1 MKNNDNKKIH
11 RTMIGGQAVIE
22 GVMMRGVD
30 KTALAVRKPDG
41 DISLEVWN
49 TSRHDRN
56 SILRLPIIRGVI
68 NFVEMLVFG
77 YKTISKSAEIAE
89 LAPAEGNPGKLS
101 DTSSSVPE
109 AASAESKSVVEGTT
123 AEGNPGKLSDTSSS
137 VPEAA
142 PAEGKSVVEG
152 TTAEGN
158 LGQPSETASSVP
170 EAAPAEG
177 KSVVEGTTA
186 EGNPGKP
193 SETASSVSEAAPAEG
208 KADGTTAEGKPAE
221 GTNTEENPE
230 KSSDTDKN
238 ESGGDKGMS
247 VATALS
253 MIAGLVIA
261 ILLFA
266 VLPTLIIGKTDRFV
280 HWGSM
285 STIAEGVIKIAIFIG
300 YLALIAR
307 MKDIQRVYQ
316 YHGAEHKTI
325 YCYEH
330 GDELTPENARKYTR
344 FHPRCGTSFLLI
356 VLIISII
363 VFSFVT
369 WKTLWLRIL
378 LKLLLLP
385 LVVGISYEIIK
396 FAGRHDNSVM
406 RFLLA
411 PGLWLQRLTT
421 REPDDSQLEVAIK
434 ALKAVIPDNPE
445 DDLW

>member
-1 MKNNDNKKIH
+1 MKNKDNKKIH

-41 DISLEVWN
+41 SINLDVWN
-49 TSRHDRN
+49 TSRHDQN
-56 SILRLPIIRGVI
+56 SVLRLPLIRGVI
-68 NFVEMLVFG
+68 NFVEMLIFG
-77 YKTISKSAEIAE
+77 YKTISRSAEIAE
-89 LAPAEGNPGKLS
+89 LTSDDTPAEDNPGKS
-101 DTSSSVPE
+101 DENGNSVLE
-109 AASAESKSVVEGTT
+109 AVPSAST
-123 AEGNPGKLSDTSSS
+123 P
-137 VPEAA
+137 
-142 PAEGKSVVEG
+142 
-152 TTAEGN
+152 
-158 LGQPSETASSVP
+158 GQPSDTESAVIETTTLDDSVKTN
-170 EAAPAEG
+170 PAE
-177 KSVVEGTTA
+177 ST
-186 EGNPGKP
+186 P
-193 SETASSVSEAAPAEG
+193 S
-208 KADGTTAEGKPAE
+208 
-221 GTNTEENPE
+221 
-230 KSSDTDKN
+230 KSSDTDSKN
-238 ESGGDKGMS
+238 ESDGDKAMS
-247 VATALS
+247 AATAFS
-253 MIAGLVIA
+253 MIAGLIIA

-266 VLPTLIIGKTDRFV
+266 VLPTLIVGKTDRFV

-307 MKDIQRVYQ
+307 MEDIQRVYQ

-330 GDELTPENARKYTR
+330 GDELTPENARKYVR

>member
-123 AEGNPGKLSDTSSS
+123 AEGNPGKLSDTS
-137 VPEAA
+137 
-142 PAEGKSVVEG
+142 
-152 TTAEGN
+152 
-158 LGQPSETASSVP
+158 SSVP

>member
-1 MKNNDNKKIH
+1 MKNNDNEKIH

-109 AASAESKSVVEGTT
+109 AASAESKSVVEGTP

-142 PAEGKSVVEG
+142 S
-152 TTAEGN
+152 
-158 LGQPSETASSVP
+158 
-170 EAAPAEG
+170 AEG

-193 SETASSVSEAAPAEG
+193 SETASSVPEAASAEGIPGKLSDTESSVSEAAPAEG

>member
-1 MKNNDNKKIH
+1 
-11 RTMIGGQAVIE
+11 MIGGQAVIE

-123 AEGNPGKLSDTSSS
+123 AEGN
-137 VPEAA
+137 
-142 PAEGKSVVEG
+142 
-152 TTAEGN
+152 

-193 SETASSVSEAAPAEG
+193 SETASSVPEAAPAEG

>member
-1 MKNNDNKKIH
+1 
-11 RTMIGGQAVIE
+11 MIGGQAVIE

-123 AEGNPGKLSDTSSS
+123 AEGN
-137 VPEAA
+137 
-142 PAEGKSVVEG
+142 
-152 TTAEGN
+152 

-170 EAAPAEG
+170 
-177 KSVVEGTTA
+177 
-186 EGNPGKP
+186 
-193 SETASSVSEAAPAEG
+193 EAAPAEG

>member
-1 MKNNDNKKIH
+1 MENNDNKKIH

-89 LAPAEGNPGKLS
+89 LA
-101 DTSSSVPE
+101 
-109 AASAESKSVVEGTT
+109 SAES
-123 AEGNPGKLSDTSSS
+123 NPGQPSETASSAS
-137 VPEAA
+137 EAA
-142 PAEGKSVVEG
+142 PAEGNPAEG
-152 TTAEGN
+152 TPAESNPGK
-158 LGQPSETASSVP
+158 PSETASSVP
-170 EAAPAEG
+170 EAAP
-177 KSVVEGTTA
+177 
-186 EGNPGKP
+186 
-193 SETASSVSEAAPAEG
+193 
-208 KADGTTAEGKPAE
+208 AEGKPAE

-253 MIAGLVIA
+253 MVAGLVIA

-396 FAGRHDNSVM
+396 FAGRHDNSIM

>member
-101 DTSSSVPE
+101 DT
-109 AASAESKSVVEGTT
+109 
-123 AEGNPGKLSDTSSS
+123 
-137 VPEAA
+137 
-142 PAEGKSVVEG
+142 
-152 TTAEGN
+152 
-158 LGQPSETASSVP
+158 ASSVP

-177 KSVVEGTTA
+177 KSVVE
-186 EGNPGKP
+186 
-193 SETASSVSEAAPAEG
+193 
-208 KADGTTAEGKPAE
+208 GTTAEGKPAE

>member
-123 AEGNPGKLSDTSSS
+123 AEGN
-137 VPEAA
+137 
-142 PAEGKSVVEG
+142 
-152 TTAEGN
+152 

-193 SETASSVSEAAPAEG
+193 SETASSVPEAAPAEG

>member
-123 AEGNPGKLSDTSSS
+123 AEGNPGK
-137 VPEAA
+137 
-142 PAEGKSVVEG
+142 
-152 TTAEGN
+152 
-158 LGQPSETASSVP
+158 PSETASSVP